1 MKRAREQLS
10 KVSTNTCAVWSNR
23 SKAIEAE
30 NESSSDAVAG
40 TEHPASMGDETGP
53 EIAGRSGEDET
64 DLIDAVRRGEAEALE
79 ILYARYRPSGLG
91 FAARLL
97 RKSYDAEDALQEAFV
112 KAVGAIRAGYGPKDS
127 FGSYLYTAI
136 RSVAATHWRKL
147 GREQP
152 AFGDTLGP
160 EKSYRDAGLDRALIL
175 QEQERIAEAMRM
187 LPERW
192 RTVLWY
198 REVLGELPR
207 TIAPLMG
214 LTPNGVSAL
223 LKRARAGLRTAY
235 IALEV
240 QEASQR
246 HSTGPNTS

>member
-1 MKRAREQLS
+1 MS
-10 KVSTNTCAVWSNR
+10 SFWSNR
-23 SKAIEAE
+23 GKVIEVE
-30 NESSSDAVAG
+30 NESSSDAVTGAN
-40 TEHPASMGDETGP
+40 HPQSKGDEAGP
-53 EIAGRSGEDET
+53 ERAGRSGEDET

-79 ILYARYRPSGLG
+79 ILFARYRASGLG
-91 FAARLL
+91 FAAKLL